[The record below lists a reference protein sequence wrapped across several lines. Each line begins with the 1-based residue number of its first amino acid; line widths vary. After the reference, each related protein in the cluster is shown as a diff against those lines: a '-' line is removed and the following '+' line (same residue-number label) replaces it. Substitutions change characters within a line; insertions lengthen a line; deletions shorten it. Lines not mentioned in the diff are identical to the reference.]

1 MAAIVVIVVV
11 VVLYQFVLALST
23 WVYRNAVMRLAE
35 RLGVTLKAD
44 LKFPQDVGLRETAH
58 KSTQFCEPSGSRLP
72 SLDRPVQSRT

>member
-1 MAAIVVIVVV
+1 MAAIVIIVVV

-44 LKFPQDVGLRETAH
+44 LNSHRM
-58 KSTQFCEPSGSRLP
+58 SG
-72 SLDRPVQSRT
+72 